1 MRRRRLLRMMSAC
14 ARRAKAATAE
24 HRNLTPWSISLR
36 SGGPVNGDVRR
47 QEEDEALVLGLGV
60 LFLWGV
66 KKLADVRGR
75 GFAWTWV
82 YIGSTVAEGSQSQ
95 PPNREKGS

>member
-1 MRRRRLLRMMSAC
+1 MMSAC

-24 HRNLTPWSISLR
+24 RRNLTPWSISLR
-36 SGGPVNGDVRR
+36 SGDPVNGDVRR